1 MSEVINELQDL
12 TYLKWEKIRHSSG
25 TAGSFLKSQEIVKG
39 TKYYYKLSNYNEI
52 DGIVGHES
60 VNELIVARLLNYL
73 GIEHLDYDLVHA
85 KVVVDDREH
94 ETYFSSSKDF
104 KKLGDSK
111 NTFETYYEL
120 EKLKGETVIEFCRR
134 KGWKKKI
141 DEMMLIDFLVLNRD
155 RHGANIEV
163 LKSREEKTVRLAPLF
178 DQGLSLLFNC
188 HNDKEI
194 MDVDVL
200 EDKPVQ
206 SFFGGNS
213 TFENL
218 KLMEKENLI
227 PVPFFDENLHKKLYE
242 GLETVVSSIWIDTT
256 WKMLVERRGVYEDFR
271 NSR

>member
-39 TKYYYKLSNYNEI
+39 TKYYYKLSNYNETE
-52 DGIVGHES
+52 GIIGHES
-60 VNELIVARLLNYL
+60 VNELIVARVLDYLN
-73 GIEHLDYDLVHA
+73 IEHLDYDLVHA

-163 LKSREEKTVRLAPLF
+163 LKSREEKMVRLAPLF

-188 HNDKEI
+188 HNDKQLSEA
-194 MDVDVL
+194 DVL
-200 EDKPVQ
+200 EDKPIQ
-206 SFFGGNS
+206 SFFGGKS
-213 TFENL
+213 AFENL
-218 KLMEKENLI
+218 NLI
-227 PVPFFDENLHKKLYE
+227 DRENFITLPTFDDNFYEKLFK
-242 GLETVVSSIWIDTT
+242 GLETVVSSIWIDKI
-256 WKMLVERRGVYEDFR
+256 WEMLIERRKVYEDFR
-271 NSR
+271 NNR